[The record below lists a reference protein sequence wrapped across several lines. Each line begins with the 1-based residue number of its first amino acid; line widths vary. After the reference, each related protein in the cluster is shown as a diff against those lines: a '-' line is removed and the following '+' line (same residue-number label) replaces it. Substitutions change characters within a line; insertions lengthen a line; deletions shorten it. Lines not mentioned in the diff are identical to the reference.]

1 MFIVRCAPIVKY
13 AKTPEFKLRTC
24 PGVYSTLYVYPLTLL
39 HSRSGISIVANSH
52 DDRIK
57 DVGRMRTSNGSC
69 LFLRLSFSVLLLLCV
84 ISNHLTLSKDS
95 VKAIVKIDGSNDDK
109 IEFNPNYQFTNNEN
123 NSDNDDENDDDDD
136 DDDNEDDDDNDE
148 NENDEN
154 ENEEEK
160 ILKSILKST
169 SKKAMTKAFKSSRN
183 SPQRA
188 IKLLQQHRG
197 KITVALVVFA
207 FRRELYQA
215 MMHICGTPKIDPNTG
230 KEISRHISFS
240 ITAILKIAIFLHFV
254 MQWQQGKFT
263 PTWIIAILAG
273 PNGLLLTRIISRF
286 LQPADHLNA
295 YIPPIEQHWTFER
308 LNERYDKD
316 ISAYR
321 KAMTTIGSL
330 QIQTHPPTETYS
342 NTDPAT
348 DTTPKTLQKILE
360 SLLKSITMPVSTL
373 PYNKTAIVVDMTGLD
388 SSVTTLSVI
397 RDQVSFLI
405 HTHQSRRNTIITS
418 GNNRT
423 IINDAEANV
432 IITNHTDTTTI
443 NNTILE
449 FPETEIIILLESPGG
464 EVAAY
469 GMAAQQIIR
478 LRNEPGIIVTI
489 CVDKVAAS
497 GGYMIACC
505 ASKGHLFAAPF
516 ATLGSIGVFGSIVN
530 INDALLRWGVK
541 PIVLKA
547 GKNKAPLGLIGAVT
561 EEGKANVQSII
572 DKTHLAFKRHV
583 ATVRPI
589 LQESIHE
596 IATGDIWLGHD
607 ALEVDLVDRL
617 TSSDEYIAE
626 RMSESVRVL
635 RLVKNVPKWR
645 FGSPSS
651 SRFPFA
657 TLICQGYNSIAA
669 HIFQAFASQSL
680 VDGMPLL
687 KSHAATNI
695 QVKTSQ
701 L

>member
-1 MFIVRCAPIVKY
+1 MPGVLCIQVESLWMERMEAFLLFFESDGSLIVK
-13 AKTPEFKLRTC
+13 RD
-24 PGVYSTLYVYPLTLL
+24 
-39 HSRSGISIVANSH
+39 NSNV
-52 DDRIK
+52 DRIK
-57 DVGRMRTSNGSC
+57 YVGRMRISTGSY
-69 LFLRLSFSVLLLLCV
+69 LFLRLSFSVLLLFCI
-84 ISNHLTLSKDS
+84 ISNHSILSKDL
-95 VKAIVKIDGSNDDK
+95 VTATDTIDGSNGDK
-109 IEFNPNYQFTNNEN
+109 MELNPNYQFANDEDDDDDDEDDDDEDD
-123 NSDNDDENDDDDD
+123 DNDNDDDDD
-136 DDDNEDDDDNDE
+136 G
-148 NENDEN
+148 ENDGNRKVES
-154 ENEEEK
+154 
-160 ILKSILKST
+160 ISKSTFKST
-169 SKKAMTKAFKSSRN
+169 SKSIMDNALKTSRK
-183 SPQRA
+183 SPQRT
-188 IKLLQQHRG
+188 IKLLQKHKG

-215 MMHICGTPKIDPNTG
+215 MMHIWGTPKIDPTTG
-230 KEISRHISFS
+230 KEIGRHISFS
-240 ITAILKIAIFLHFV
+240 ITAILKIAMFFHFI
-254 MQWQQGKFT
+254 MQWQRGNFNT
-263 PTWIIAILAG
+263 AWTAAILAG
-273 PNGLLLTRIISRF
+273 PNGLLLTRIIARF

-308 LNERYDKD
+308 LNERYEKD
-316 ISAYR
+316 VSAYT
-321 KAMTTIGSL
+321 KAMTTIGTL
-330 QIQTHPPTETYS
+330 RTQMNPPTEAHS
-342 NTDPAT
+342 NSGTDKDAT
-348 DTTPKTLQKILE
+348 PMTLQKVLE
-360 SLLKSITMPVSTL
+360 GLLKSATTPISTL

-388 SSVTTLSVI
+388 STVTTLSVM

-405 HTHQSRRNTIITS
+405 HTHRSRRNTITTS
-418 GNNRT
+418 SNHRT
-423 IINDAEANV
+423 LTDNTEINV
-432 IITNHTDTTTI
+432 TIKNHTDTTSV
-443 NNTILE
+443 NNATLE

-497 GGYMIACC
+497 GGYMMACC
-505 ASKGHLFAAPF
+505 ASTGRLFAAPF

-583 ATVRPI
+583 TTVRPM
-589 LQESIHE
+589 LEESIHE
-596 IATGDIWLGHD
+596 IATGDIWLGYD
-607 ALEVDLVDRL
+607 ALDVGLVDRL
-617 TSSDEYIAE
+617 ACSDEYIAE
-626 RMSESVRVL
+626 CMSESVRVL

-645 FGSPSS
+645 FGSPSA

-657 TLICQGYNSIAA
+657 TLICQGCNSLVA
-669 HIFQAFASQSL
+669 HIYQAITSQSR